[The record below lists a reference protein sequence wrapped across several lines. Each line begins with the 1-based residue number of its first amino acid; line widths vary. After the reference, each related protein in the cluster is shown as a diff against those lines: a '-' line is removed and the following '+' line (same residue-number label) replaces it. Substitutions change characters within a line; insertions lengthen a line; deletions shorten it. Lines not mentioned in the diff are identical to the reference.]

1 MTKDEVLRVILDT
14 KVIAVIR
21 MADTEK
27 LIKVVEAVQK
37 GGVRVIEITMTT
49 PGALDMIKTLHEQ
62 KAPGVVIGAGT
73 VLDPETAASVIQ
85 AGAEFVVSPVL
96 NKKVIKLCNGHGKL
110 VVPGALTPTEIL
122 KAWQK
127 GADIVK
133 IFPATS
139 FGPRYF
145 KDIKGPLPHVRLMP
159 TGGVDLNNAAEFIRN
174 GACCVGIGTA
184 LLDKKG
190 IQAGDWAVLTK
201 KAEELIESLRNE
213 SGVTKA

>member
-1 MTKDEVLRVILDT
+1 MTKDEVLRIILDT

-27 LIKVVEAVQK
+27 LAKVIEAVQK
-37 GGVRVIEITMTT
+37 GGVRAIEITMTT
-49 PGALDMIKTLHEQ
+49 PGALDVIKNISEQ
-62 KAPGVVIGAGT
+62 RESGVVIGAGT
-73 VLDPETAASVIQ
+73 VLDPETAESVIR

-96 NKKVIKLCNGHGKL
+96 NKKVIKLCNDYGKL
-110 VVPGALTPTEIL
+110 VAPGAMTPTEIL

-139 FGPRYF
+139 LGPKYF
-145 KDIKGPLPHVRLMP
+145 KDIKGPLPQVRLMP

-184 LLDKKG
+184 LLDKKA
-190 IQAGDWAVLTK
+190 IQTGDWRVLTK
-201 KAEELIESLRNE
+201 KAEELIESIRNE
-213 SGVTKA
+213 SGLTKA

>member
-1 MTKDEVLRVILDT
+1 MTKDEVLRIILET

-21 MADTEK
+21 MTDTEK
-27 LIKVVEAVQK
+27 LIKVIEAVKK
-37 GGVRVIEITMTT
+37 GGVRAIEITMTT
-49 PGALDMIKTLHEQ
+49 PGALDVIKSLSVRKE
-62 KAPGVVIGAGT
+62 PGVVIGAGT
-73 VLDPETAASVIQ
+73 VLDPETAESVIR

-96 NKKVIKLCNGHGKL
+96 NKKVIKLCNDYGKM
-110 VVPGALTPTEIL
+110 VAPGAMTPTEIL

-139 FGPRYF
+139 LGPKYF
-145 KDIKGPLPHVRLMP
+145 KDIKGPLPQVRLMP

-184 LLDKKG
+184 LLDKEA
-190 IQAGDWAVLTK
+190 IQAGDWAVLTE
-201 KAEELIESLRNE
+201 KAAELIASVQN
-213 SGVTKA
+213 V

>member
-1 MTKDEVLRVILDT
+1 MTKDEVLHIILDT

-21 MADTEK
+21 MSDTEK

-37 GGVRVIEITMTT
+37 GGIRVIEITMTT
-49 PGALDMIKTLHEQ
+49 PGALDMIKTLSEHR
-62 KAPGVVIGAGT
+62 APGVVIGAGT
-73 VLDPETAASVIQ
+73 VLDPETAESVIR

-96 NKKVIKLCNGHGKL
+96 NKKVIKLCNGYEKL
-110 VVPGALTPTEIL
+110 VAPGALTPTEIL

-145 KDIKGPLPHVRLMP
+145 KDIKGPLPQVRLMP
-159 TGGVDLNNAAEFIRN
+159 TGGVDLDNAAEFIRN

-184 LLDKKG
+184 LLDKKA
-190 IQAGDWAVLTK
+190 IQAGDWDALTER
-201 KAEELIESLRNE
+201 AARLIRSVQNL
-213 SGVTKA
+213 

>member
-21 MADTEK
+21 MPDTEK
-27 LIKVVEAVQK
+27 LIKVVDAIK
-37 GGVRVIEITMTT
+37 RGGVKVIEITMTT
-49 PGALDMIKTLHEQ
+49 PGALDMIKNLSGQ
-62 KAPGVVIGAGT
+62 KSPGVVIGAGT

-85 AGAEFVVSPVL
+85 AGAEFVVSPAL
-96 NKKVIKLCNGHGKL
+96 NKKVIKLCNDCDKL
-110 VVPGALTPTEIL
+110 VAPGALTPTEIL

-159 TGGVDLNNAAEFIRN
+159 TGGVDLDNAAEFVRN

-184 LLDKKG
+184 LLDKKA
-190 IQAGDWAVLTK
+190 IQTGDWDALTE
-201 KAEELIESLRNE
+201 KAARLIRSVQNL
-213 SGVTKA
+213 